1 MKKTLTKSLAL
12 LLAVLM
18 LMTAMPMGVFADD
31 ACTHWDYLVNNP
43 KNDAT
48 KDADGNVAYW
58 HCTHCEKNFAKGTN
72 GPDFSKVLSDEE
84 VILHFFPAD
93 KDYDLEVEGNAG
105 QKKEDATC
113 KSGNIYYKKCAN
125 CNVYSDTLTYE
136 DNERADHIEADEWTV
151 PAGAD
156 CTVKSF
162 TKKLLCKVCSKEL
175 RKETVPKGDHDEDPK
190 DIVEATCQK
199 VGHKGGVY
207 CTNCCKYI
215 QGGEV
220 IEKKAHEITT
230 LEKRVEPTCT
240 KPGSEE
246 MKDCKMCHGK
256 ETLVGG
262 RYINNQPVA
271 NVIPKLGHNL
281 IDVTK
286 RDKTCEE
293 DGYTKDGRICS
304 RCKMVFTPMG
314 EDIIDEAEGHNPI
327 FRKEKGAT
335 TSEAGWCNHYYCN
348 NEIKVNGKMQPCG
361 QLYLQETDVDGKPKV
376 DPSTGKPVLRKA
388 TEAEVMTPIVNHEHK
403 LYKDTT
409 LSKDKTCLV
418 DGRLVMKCDIC
429 KQIIQDE
436 VLKATGHDW
445 KWVEGKKATCYSTG
459 TTFEQCS
466 VCKERRGEPQITE
479 KLPHTWKLKEPADC
493 TKGGKA
499 VYECEVCQETE
510 ERDVVPQGNHVDAD
524 DNGVC
529 DVCETKFCSCI
540 CHNQAWYGKI
550 LLFFVQVWWQFLG
563 IRQTCACGKVH
574 YVKAATQDVPSVT

>member
-18 LMTAMPMGVFADD
+18 LMTAMPMGVFAEET
-31 ACTHWDYLVNNP
+31 CTHWLTLETHA
-43 KNDAT
+43 KKDAT
-48 KDADGNVAYW
+48 ATEDGNISYAF
-58 HCTHCEKNFAKGTN
+58 CTHCQKYFPLGSN
-72 GPDFSKVLSDEE
+72 GPDFTKVLNDED
-84 VILHFFPAD
+84 VILHFFPD
-93 KDYDLEVEGNAG
+93 NQHYDLGVPGNDG
-105 QKKEDATC
+105 KKKEDATC

-125 CNVYSDTLTYE
+125 CDVYSETLTYE
-136 DNERADHIEADEWTV
+136 DDDRAPCTPADEWTV

-156 CTVKSF
+156 CTEKGF
-162 TKKLLCKVCSKEL
+162 TKKLLCTVCKKSVREVQ
-175 RKETVPKGDHDEDPK
+175 VPKGNHVEENK
-190 DIVEATCQK
+190 DIIEATCQK

-207 CTNCCKYI
+207 CNNCCKYL
-215 QGGEV
+215 QGGEI

-240 KPGSEE
+240 EPGSEE

-286 RDKTCEE
+286 RDKTCLE
-293 DGYTKDGRICS
+293 DGYTSDGRICS
-304 RCKMVFTPMG
+304 RCKYVFTPKG
-314 EDIIDEAEGHNPI
+314 ADIIDPAPGSHNPI
-327 FRKEKGAT
+327 IHHAYRAAT
-335 TSEAGWCNHYYCN
+335 TSREGNEEYWECSRENCKAVFVQKKDAAGIG
-348 NEIKVNGKMQPCG
+348 EVN
-361 QLYLQETDVDGKPKV
+361 
-376 DPSTGKPVLRKA
+376 PSTGKPILEETTIDKV
-388 TEAEVMTPIVNHEHK
+388 TIPIVDHTHK

-409 LSKDKTCLV
+409 LSKDKKCLT
-418 DGRLVMKCDIC
+418 DGRLVMRCDIC
-429 KQIIQDE
+429 NQIIQDE

-466 VCKERRGEPQITE
+466 VCKEKRGELQITE

-499 VYECEVCQETE
+499 VYECEVCHETE